1 MITILSQLCVCV
13 LCFFFFFPSLYRC
26 CRCLST
32 EWPLCWPAGTGG
44 WVMESG
50 SQSGV
55 LQATWQTHC
64 KTTGCYLWWAF
75 EIQYFL
81 FLCICCRFISFA
93 DSFGQYRRYFLIVP
107 CRADPDGVTSHPNPD
122 SDVRGVQER
131 YGGGATAWLGL
142 CGPDLPLFGFLA
154 ALSQKPFWG
163 ITRKATGWN
172 PTGQPSKLFYQPDW
186 RCPASAGWWK
196 MQFYP

>member
-1 MITILSQLCVCV
+1 
-13 LCFFFFFPSLYRC
+13 
-26 CRCLST
+26 
-32 EWPLCWPAGTGG
+32 
-44 WVMESG
+44 MESG

-55 LQATWQTHC
+55 LQTTRQTHC
-64 KTTGCYLWWAF
+64 KTAGCYLRWAF
-75 EIQYFL
+75 EMQYFL
-81 FLCICCRFISFA
+81 LLWICCRFISFVGYF
-93 DSFGQYRRYFLIVP
+93 SQYRQVYFMIVP
-107 CRADPDGVTSHPNPD
+107 CRADPDRVASHPNPD

-154 ALSQKPFWG
+154 ALSQKLFWG

-172 PTGQPSKLFYQPDW
+172 PTGQPPKLFYQPNW

-196 MQFYP
+196 MQLYV